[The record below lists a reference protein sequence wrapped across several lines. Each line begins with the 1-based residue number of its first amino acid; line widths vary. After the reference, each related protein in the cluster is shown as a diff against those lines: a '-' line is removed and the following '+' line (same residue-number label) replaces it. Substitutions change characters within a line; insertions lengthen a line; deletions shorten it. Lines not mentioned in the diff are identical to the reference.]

1 MRTVP
6 LNIFQKL
13 MRRWDKVHPYNAA
26 QVMQLAGAPE
36 PAVWESAW
44 QSAMTCAG
52 LGTVALEH
60 NRYGFVSLNGHAGA
74 QGVRFSDA
82 TLDELISVEMNRAF
96 DDPTEPPFR
105 PFVIRHQDF
114 FYAGVVYQ
122 HWLADSASIR
132 LLMHE
137 WFLRVYDPAK
147 ASANPLALSSQGYW
161 NTIGPGRSGWGLT
174 ESILDM
180 TRRHVRLRRVQKI
193 DSTALADHTTRF
205 QLIQPGAGLI
215 QQVRAAARKREVK
228 VNDIFLAAL
237 VEACAEHVP
246 LQRRSNRR
254 DVAVGSVVDLR
265 PYGPSSLTD
274 TFGLF
279 LGFTNV
285 ISQPEEL
292 KDFERLLSGVA
303 KQTRLQKSTGVAPAS
318 LIWMGAAML
327 IGSLS
332 RPDELY
338 HFYRKELPLAG
349 GISNVDLSKTWIA
362 DYQPDPLMDY
372 IRISPTG
379 PMTPLVV
386 TTTTTG
392 ERFHIGMTY
401 RTGLISAERA
411 AGVASTFV
419 ARLES
424 LD

>member
-1 MRTVP
+1 MKTLP

-26 QVMQLAGAPE
+26 QVMQIAGMADRAAWEAGWRSALAG
-36 PAVWESAW
+36 S
-44 QSAMTCAG
+44 G
-52 LGTVALEH
+52 LGAVSVQR
-60 NRYGFVSLNGHAGA
+60 NRYGFVSLNGHAVDHT
-74 QGVRFSDA
+74 VRFSSLG
-82 TLDELISVEMNRAF
+82 LDELISAEMNRSF
-96 DDPTEPPFR
+96 DDPDEPPFR
-105 PFVIRHQDF
+105 PFVIQESGY
-114 FYAGVVYQ
+114 FYAGLVYQ

-132 LLMHE
+132 LLMRE
-137 WFLRVYDPAK
+137 WFLRVYDPGVVSK
-147 ASANPLALSSQGYW
+147 PLALETRGYW
-161 NTIGPGRSGWGLT
+161 DTVGPGRSGWGLT

-193 DSTALADHTTRF
+193 DSTALSDHTTRF
-205 QLIQPGAGLI
+205 RLIQTKPGLI
-215 QQVRAAARKREVK
+215 AQLRSAARRRDVK
-228 VNDIFLAAL
+228 VNDLFLAAL
-237 VEACAEHVP
+237 TEACSEHVP

-265 PYGPSSLTD
+265 PYGPANLAN

-285 ISQPEEL
+285 ICQPEDL
-292 KDFERLLSGVA
+292 ADFDRLLFAVA

-349 GISNVDLSKTWIA
+349 GISNVDLSKTWVA
-362 DYQPDPLMDY
+362 DYQPGPLMDY
-372 IRISPTG
+372 IRVSPTG

-386 TTTTTG
+386 TTTTLG

-401 RTGLISAERA
+401 RTGLISADRA
-411 AGVASTFV
+411 DGVASAFL

-424 LD
+424 LG